1 MPQARSWQE
10 MRSQIVEILERRTGA
25 GLDTWNQRIADR
37 APASEAELRAWLDDQ
52 GVDGYPR
59 MLLVYERFGYPDFL
73 LAGADDLIDG
83 QYADRPGLRPILDA
97 LLAIAPSLGTVEV
110 QARKTYVTLLTPR
123 RTFASIEPRTRTR
136 VDLGLR
142 LPSPVREGRLEPSTS
157 LGQSGMTARIALGSA
172 EDVDDEV
179 IAWLQRTY
187 AVNI

>member
-10 MRSQIVEILERRTGA
+10 MRGQIVEILERRTGA
-25 GLDTWNQRIADR
+25 GLAAWNARIAAA
-37 APASEAELRAWLDDQ
+37 APASEADLRTWLDEQ
-52 GVDGYPR
+52 GVEGYPR

-83 QYADRPGLRPILDA
+83 QYADRPALRPILDA
-97 LLAIAPSLGTVEV
+97 LLVVAPSLGTVEV

-142 LPSPVREGRLEPSTS
+142 LPGPMRDGRLEPSTS
-157 LGQSGMTARIALGSA
+157 LGQSGMTARIGLASA
-172 EDVDDEV
+172 DDVDDEV
-179 IAWLQRTY
+179 VGWLQRAY
-187 AVNI
+187 AANV